1 MNPALY
7 LATGSSATLDV
18 SGITDT
24 VTTSAVFDLI
34 EAVLPIIAVAI
45 LVGIVFYVIRWAIRL
60 FRGI

>member
-1 MNPALY
+1 MSPMGLFGTAS
-7 LATGSSATLDV
+7 TPTLDV

-24 VTTSAVFDLI
+24 VTTGAVFDLI